1 MNYLD
6 HLPILVVAIPILM
19 SALMIMLRSRPTFQK
34 ILNIIVSASILLM
47 SIILLLQV
55 WNSGIQVYEV
65 GEWGK
70 YGIVLVADLL
80 GSGMVVLS
88 CGISLLALIY
98 SLDYIEDKSL
108 NTTYFSLFNLLMA
121 GLNGTFLTGD
131 IFNMFVFF
139 EVLLLSSCGLVV
151 ASEYGGVTK
160 VSDKMEATF
169 KYLMLNIISSMVMLI
184 AIACLYATVGT
195 LNMADMSVKIA
206 AMSDAGTLP
215 WHIYFIAL
223 LFIIVFGN
231 KAAIFPLHY
240 WLPDVHPTAP
250 SPISAMLSG
259 VMIKVGAYGI
269 LRVYFL
275 VFKDALF
282 LLQPIIILLALITI
296 AIGAIAAVG
305 QKDVKR
311 LLAYSSV
318 SQIGYVFL
326 GIGMGTAYALA
337 ASLVYLVNHAI
348 AKSMLFLTSG
358 GIIHHAGTRDMDKMG
373 GMVKS
378 APLMSSMFLIGAMSI
393 AGLPPLGGFI
403 AKFVL
408 FDAAILGEYYL
419 PVLIGFAFAVFTIF
433 YMFRAWLLMFWG
445 EARDVEKY
453 GPYSSHGL
461 SPMITVPI
469 VVLAVAVLTLGV
481 YSEPLIALS
490 SEIANQL
497 LDPQPYINAVLGGE
511 VR

>member
-1 MNYLD
+1 MNIQE
-6 HLPILVVAIPILM
+6 HLPILLVAIPILM

-55 WNSGIQVYEV
+55 WKSGIQVYEV

-70 YGIVLVADLL
+70 YGIILVADLL

-88 CGISLLALIY
+88 SGISLLALIY
-98 SLDYIEDKSL
+98 SLDYIEGKSL
-108 NTTYFSLFNLLMA
+108 NTTYHSLFNLLVA

-139 EVLLLSSCGLVV
+139 EILLLSSCGLVV
-151 ASEYGGVTK
+151 ASENGGVTK

-169 KYLMLNIISSMVMLI
+169 KYLILNIIGSMLMLV
-184 AIACLYATVGT
+184 AVASLYATVGT
-195 LNMADMSVKIA
+195 LNMADLSVKISA
-206 AMSDAGTLP
+206 LSDAGTLP

-223 LFIIVFGN
+223 LFLIVFGN

-305 QKDVKR
+305 QNDVKR

-358 GIIHHAGTRDMDKMG
+358 GIIHHAKTRDMHHMG

-393 AGLPPLGGFI
+393 AGMPPLGGFI

-408 FDAAILGEYYL
+408 FDAAMLGEYYL

-445 EARDVEKY
+445 EARDFEKY
-453 GPYSSHGL
+453 GPYSSHRP

-469 VVLAVAVLTLGV
+469 IILAAAVLILGV
-481 YSEPLIALS
+481 YSEPLISLS

-497 LDPQPYINAVLGGE
+497 LNPQPYINAVLGGS